1 MHAASTPGASCSRG
15 QQGSQ
20 STRSVLVLLKV
31 DRSRD
36 WDRSRAPV
44 ISGQVKPKAVQRAK
58 RKKVLVER
66 DRKSIQGYMLLPRQA
81 KLHAWQQFPCPWSAV
96 HAGVAKC
103 CHPRP
108 TSSGTK
114 HIIAAICAVA
124 TAGNPKLFGMFQP
137 CQLPTMLRC
146 ATCAHRQHPVTS
158 CFDSNS
164 TATCGCCHNTS
175 CFYSGSSRDLRR
187 RPRLACWRAGLCAGA
202 AALSYSQGS
211 AALLEA
217 RRAISSPRAAVLM
230 PSAGALPLAARALTM
245 VRVAVIAAELRGHSH
260 WFCSKWRPALLVLV
274 PVLLLLPLS
283 SSCIAA
289 PAGQRQGT
297 VEGHPRSMHA
307 AALWG
312 GGRSQPPNN

>member
-1 MHAASTPGASCSRG
+1 MAEKLSAVTTGPAIPLHAASTPGASCSRG

-114 HIIAAICAVA
+114 HIIAAILCCSHGWQPQTVWHVPAMSIANHVA
-124 TAGNPKLFGMFQP
+124 HTGNTQSPPASIPTQP
-137 CQLPTMLRC
+137 QPAAA
-146 ATCAHRQHPVTS
+146 ATTPPA
-158 CFDSNS
+158 S
-164 TATCGCCHNTS
+164 TAAQAETS
-175 CFYSGSSRDLRR
+175 GGARGW
-187 RPRLACWRAGLCAGA
+187 PAGVLA
-202 AALSYSQGS
+202 S
-211 AALLEA
+211 
-217 RRAISSPRAAVLM
+217 V
-230 PSAGALPLAARALTM
+230 
-245 VRVAVIAAELRGHSH
+245 
-260 WFCSKWRPALLVLV
+260 LVL
-274 PVLLLLPLS
+274 PPCRTPRGLLPYWRQDGQS
-283 SSCIAA
+283 
-289 PAGQRQGT
+289 PAHVR
-297 VEGHPRSMHA
+297 RS
-307 AALWG
+307 
-312 GGRSQPPNN
+312 